1 MRMRFVTLRHSMLGV
16 VTCFGAIAPAMAQEA
31 AAPIEP
37 ASRSIYQS
45 LELGFK
51 LCSNHILR
59 RGHLASEHAQMLDGM
74 GVTLVDTV
82 PENISLN
89 TGPLFAQ
96 DRIFAEVASAEGQV
110 YISTARDTIACRV
123 IVADTANALQPRIEF
138 VDALRNT
145 PSWTYDTRRSGMQ
158 GGMMREE
165 LTAAGGRLVAIMNGP
180 NTVIDDGKGIQA
192 FLTVAVIP
200 PTAR

>member
-1 MRMRFVTLRHSMLGV
+1 MKARIGTLRNSVLGV
-16 VTCFGAIAPAMAQEA
+16 VLCGAIAPTMAQEA
-31 AAPIEP
+31 SAPVEP

-59 RGHLASEHAQMLDGM
+59 RGHLSSKHTQMLDGM

-110 YISTARDTIACRV
+110 YISTARDTIGMAGDAAANPLTW
-123 IVADTANALQPRIEF
+123 IFGPWSIYGDDNPWYWSYIIKGADVFNNLPGTLEAYDAVVKPAVDPYTAVKDAYIQYRRNAISQ
-138 VDALRNT
+138 
-145 PSWTYDTRRSGMQ
+145 
-158 GGMMREE
+158 
-165 LTAAGGRLVAIMNGP
+165 
-180 NTVIDDGKGIQA
+180 
-192 FLTVAVIP
+192 
-200 PTAR
+200 

>member
-1 MRMRFVTLRHSMLGV
+1 MKVRIGTLRNSVLGV
-16 VTCFGAIAPAMAQEA
+16 VLCGAIAPAMAQEA
-31 AAPIEP
+31 SAPVDP

-59 RGHLASEHAQMLDGM
+59 RGHLSSDHTQMLDGM

-82 PENISLN
+82 PENIALN

-96 DRIFAEVASAEGQV
+96 DPIFAKVSSAEGQV
-110 YISTARDTIACRV
+110 YISTARETIACRV
-123 IVADTANALQPRIEF
+123 IVADTADALQPRIEF
-138 VDALRNT
+138 VDALRKT
-145 PSWTYDTRRSGMQ
+145 SSWTYDTRRSGMQ

-180 NTVIDDGKGIQA
+180 NTVIDDSKGIQA

-200 PTAR
+200 PPTR

>member
-1 MRMRFVTLRHSMLGV
+1 MKAH
-16 VTCFGAIAPAMAQEA
+16 FGALRDTLIALVMGAGAIVPAAAQEA
-31 AAPIEP
+31 AAPVEP

-59 RGHLASEHAQMLDGM
+59 RGHLSSEHTAMLDGM
-74 GVTLVDTV
+74 GVTLVATV
-82 PENISLN
+82 PEHISLN
-89 TGPLFAQ
+89 TGPLFAS
-96 DRIFAEVASAEGQV
+96 DRIFAEIATAEAQV
-110 YISTARDTIACRV
+110 YISTARDTIACRL
-123 IVADTANALQPRIEF
+123 IVADTANALKARIEF
-138 VDALRNT
+138 VDALRT
-145 PSWTYDTRRSGMQ
+145 TSSWTYDTRRSGMQ

-180 NTVIDDGKGIQA
+180 NTVIDDGAGIQA
-192 FLTVAVIP
+192 FLTVAIIP